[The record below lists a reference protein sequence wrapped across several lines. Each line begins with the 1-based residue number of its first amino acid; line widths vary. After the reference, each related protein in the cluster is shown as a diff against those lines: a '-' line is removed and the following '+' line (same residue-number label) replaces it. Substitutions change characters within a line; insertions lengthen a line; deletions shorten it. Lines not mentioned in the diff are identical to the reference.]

1 MFDGIS
7 VTCFAASYLVVMIL
21 DFTRFYFRA
30 TVRNILVI
38 GFAIAGWMAHLS
50 YLIYQVG
57 SQWQSGVPVSSWE
70 SWCWVVSLI
79 LVSVY
84 FYFLAKYPKA
94 NTGMYLMPVALVVI
108 VVGIFAKQLEPFSQ
122 TDARS
127 VWHNIHGVALLIG
140 LIAVLLGFVAGL
152 MYLVQ
157 SNRLKHHSANVGRVK
172 SLSLES
178 LHKIGER
185 SLIASTIFLAI
196 GLISGVV
203 LNIIKQPN
211 GQVVIGWSDPVILT
225 STVLLVWLI
234 VVFCFVVVYRPARQG
249 RKIAYLVLA
258 SFVFL
263 VIEILIV
270 VWSGH
275 GRSSEQNTF
284 RDLPSYVEQQHG
296 LKPIVAGTTRRFQL

>member
-50 YLIYQVG
+50 YLVYQVG

-70 SWCWVVSLI
+70 SWCWIISLI

-84 FYFLAKYPKA
+84 FYFLAKHPKA

-108 VVGIFAKQLEPFSQ
+108 VAGIFAKQLEPFSQ
-122 TDARS
+122 TDARG
-127 VWHNIHGVALLIG
+127 VWHNIHGIALLIG

-172 SLSLES
+172 TLSLES
-178 LHKIGER
+178 LHRIGER
-185 SLIASTIFLAI
+185 ALIASTIFLAI

-203 LNIIKQPN
+203 EHHQTTQWPGCHWVERSGDFDLCRLVGLVNRCFLFRCPLSTGPTRKKNCLP
-211 GQVVIGWSDPVILT
+211 GIGKFCISRHRNLDCY
-225 STVLLVWLI
+225 LVW
-234 VVFCFVVVYRPARQG
+234 P
-249 RKIAYLVLA
+249 
-258 SFVFL
+258 
-263 VIEILIV
+263 
-270 VWSGH
+270 W
-275 GRSSEQNTF
+275 
-284 RDLPSYVEQQHG
+284 
-296 LKPIVAGTTRRFQL
+296 TRA